1 MPFIERSEMVNQL
14 IESFPIYLRNEDKY
28 TKMKFL
34 TNHYGCNCTD
44 CNGDDSINECK
55 IEFAYF
61 QMEKVIQHTEL

>member
-1 MPFIERSEMVNQL
+1 MAFIERSEIINQL
-14 IESFPIYLRNEDKY
+14 IESFPVYLRNEDKY

-44 CNGDDSINECK
+44 CNGDDSIRECK

-61 QMEKVIQHTEL
+61 QMEKVIQNTEL